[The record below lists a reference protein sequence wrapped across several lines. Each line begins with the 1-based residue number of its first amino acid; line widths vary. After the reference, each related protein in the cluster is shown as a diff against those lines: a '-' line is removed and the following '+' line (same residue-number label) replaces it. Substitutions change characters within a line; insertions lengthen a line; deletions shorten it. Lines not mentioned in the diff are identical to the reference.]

1 MSNWAKRE
9 WFPMTTTLKISNLN
23 KHFSGNKHVLR
34 GVDLEVRSGEMV
46 ALIGASGSGKST
58 LLRHIAG
65 LVAADTQTESLIE
78 VGGRCVQH
86 NGRIAKDI
94 RSIRSKIGFVF
105 QQFNLVDRLSVQTNV
120 LVGLLH
126 AIPLW
131 RGLVHYFHPSEKKQ
145 ALESLKRVGIH
156 ECHAQ
161 RASTLSGGQQQ
172 RAAIART
179 LVQGA
184 NLVLADEPIASLD
197 PESSRNVIEI
207 LKNINKEDGCTILV
221 SLHQVEFAKRY
232 FNRIIGLQEGQIVF
246 DGAPSE
252 LTVELLKKLYGSQA
266 NELFEPEQLSTPS
279 SSNNSSL
286 SPSFNF
292 HIA

>member
-1 MSNWAKRE
+1 
-9 WFPMTTTLKISNLN
+9 MTTSLKITNLN

-34 GVDLEVRSGEMV
+34 GIDLEVRSGEMV

-65 LVAADTQTESLIE
+65 LVAGDAHTQSLIE
-78 VGGRCVQH
+78 VGGQCVQK
-86 NGRIAKDI
+86 NGQISKDI
-94 RSIRSKIGFVF
+94 RTIRSKIGFVF
-105 QQFNLVDRLSVQTNV
+105 QQFNLVDRLSVMTNV
-120 LVGLLH
+120 LVGVLH
-126 AIPLW
+126 SIPVW
-131 RGLVHYFHPSEKKQ
+131 RGLIHYFNPSEKIK

-184 NLVLADEPIASLD
+184 HLVLADEPIASLD

-207 LKNINKEDGCTILV
+207 LKNINQEDGCTILV

-232 FNRIIGLQEGQIVF
+232 FNRIIGLREGSIVF
-246 DGAPSE
+246 DGQPSE

-266 NELFEPEQLSTPS
+266 NELFEPEQIPSPPSTH
-279 SSNNSSL
+279 SL
-286 SPSFNF
+286 VPSF
-292 HIA
+292 

>member
-1 MSNWAKRE
+1 
-9 WFPMTTTLKISNLN
+9 MTTSLKITNLN

-34 GVDLEVRSGEMV
+34 GIDLEVRSGEMV

-65 LVAADTQTESLIE
+65 FVAGDSHTQSLIE
-78 VGGRCVQH
+78 VGGQCVQK
-86 NGRIAKDI
+86 NGQISKDI
-94 RSIRSKIGFVF
+94 RTIRSKIGFVF
-105 QQFNLVDRLSVQTNV
+105 QQFNLVDRLSVMTNV
-120 LVGLLH
+120 LVGVLH
-126 AIPLW
+126 SIPVW
-131 RGLVHYFHPSEKKQ
+131 RGLIHYFHPSEKIK

-184 NLVLADEPIASLD
+184 HLVLADEPIASLD

-207 LKNINKEDGCTILV
+207 LKNINQEDGCTILV

-232 FNRIIGLQEGQIVF
+232 FNRIIGLREGSIVF
-246 DGAPSE
+246 DGQPSE

-266 NELFEPEQLSTPS
+266 NELFEPKQIPSPPSTH
-279 SSNNSSL
+279 SL
-286 SPSFNF
+286 VPSF
-292 HIA
+292 